1 MRRVHLIVKGQVQG
15 VFFRANLKELADKLD
30 LTGWVRNINN
40 EVEALVEGDDEPIVD
55 ILIFCAKGPKDAKVK
70 SLDLDEEPYIG
81 EFEEFSI
88 IY

>member
-40 EVEALVEGDDEPIVD
+40 EVEALVEGDDEPIAD